1 VSSSIVRVSTGNSV
15 LGENPLWDTETGCVW
30 SIDCMSRKLFRH
42 DPAGSTQVE
51 FLLPRTPGSFAF
63 RSNGGM
69 LMAYRRGL
77 ALIEPGTPM
86 LVDVPS
92 PQIDFAKDVFNDGKC
107 DRRGRFWVGTMD
119 REVQAPIGALYRV
132 DPDLTVHRMADGIT
146 LSNGIAWSPD
156 NRTLYHCDSRPGL
169 VWAYDYDIET
179 GTIAN
184 RRVLVDFATRKGAPD
199 GCTVDADGGLW
210 VAEIGAGKVV
220 RFDATGRE
228 TGAVSVPV
236 TRPTSVIFG
245 GADMRTMFIA
255 SMRFSLSD
263 DEQRQQ
269 PEAGSVFAVNAGVAG
284 LPEVRFAG

>member
-1 VSSSIVRVSTGNSV
+1 MSGSITRVSTGNSV
-15 LGENPLWDTETGCVW
+15 LGENPLWDPVTGSLW

-42 DPAGSTQVE
+42 DPAGGEQTE
-51 FLLPRTPGSFAF
+51 FPLRRTPGSFAF
-63 RSNGGM
+63 RANGGM

-119 REVQAPIGALYRV
+119 REVHDPIGALYRV
-132 DPDLTVHRMADGIT
+132 DPDLSVHRMADGTT

-156 NRTLYHCDSRPGL
+156 NNTLYHCDSRPGL

-179 GTIAN
+179 GGIAN
-184 RRVLVDFATRKGAPD
+184 RRVLIDFATRKGMPD
-199 GCTVDADGGLW
+199 GCTVDAEGGLW
-210 VAEIGAGKVV
+210 VAEIGAGQVV
-220 RFDATGRE
+220 RFDTTGRE
-228 TGAVSVPV
+228 IGAVSVPV

-245 GADMRTMFIA
+245 GANMRTMFIT
-255 SMRFSLSD
+255 SMRFSLSE

-269 PEAGSVFAVNAGVAG
+269 PEAGSVFALNAGVAG